1 MATTTTNGT
10 VRVTS
15 EPLTYR
21 AGGEFS
27 YFADLTLAEH
37 PERERGNQS
46 RERLLRHER
55 EMQIEY
61 RAPTATY
68 ADPPKWLVDRFA
80 TFPRPERILLN
91 LIQEAGNLIPIA
103 QKPGFSSIS
112 TLRLTTGTSTP
123 VTGPG
128 DSVTG
133 ADVVDAAVPTGT
145 ATGAVAATSSTGTSG
160 GLANSTSTGDA
171 RDPTTASRSR

>member
-55 EMQIEY
+55 KMQIDTG
-61 RAPTATY
+61 RRLRPT
-68 ADPPKWLVDRFA
+68 
-80 TFPRPERILLN
+80 
-91 LIQEAGNLIPIA
+91 
-103 QKPGFSSIS
+103 
-112 TLRLTTGTSTP
+112 LTRR
-123 VTGPG
+123 
-128 DSVTG
+128 
-133 ADVVDAAVPTGT
+133 
-145 ATGAVAATSSTGTSG
+145 SG
-160 GLANSTSTGDA
+160 W
-171 RDPTTASRSR
+171 